1 MKKKSNTIKHKVVET
16 LKTIILATMFYVG
29 AALLFL
35 GSGIGRSYMVK
46 QNAQVASKTITVRT
60 ADKNKKVKT
69 TYDAKKTKSID
80 AQEIWRAKQYPA
92 YAIGRMSVPVVNI
105 HNPLFAG
112 FGGHNQ
118 NLSYGVVTVVPGRT
132 MGGINNYVL
141 AGHYMGSAGPA
152 ILDNLHYMKAGDPIY
167 VTDMHKIY
175 AYQTKS
181 VSYSIKPTQIEVEN
195 NQKGKG
201 TITLITCSDFNIS
214 RYGYGQHRTVVQGDL
229 IGSLPATK
237 SNLEKTE
244 LTDKANQSSIKIVK
258 HTKVLNPF
266 TKKMVTV
273 RKPAQTKIYQNV
285 TYNQIKAVFSVIVAV
300 IVLIRLLFIW
310 ITRKN
315 KIA

>member
-112 FGGHNQ
+112 FGGQ
-118 NLSYGVVTVVPGRT
+118 V
-132 MGGINNYVL
+132 
-141 AGHYMGSAGPA
+141 GS
-152 ILDNLHYMKAGDPIY
+152 
-167 VTDMHKIY
+167 
-175 AYQTKS
+175 
-181 VSYSIKPTQIEVEN
+181 
-195 NQKGKG
+195 
-201 TITLITCSDFNIS
+201 
-214 RYGYGQHRTVVQGDL
+214 
-229 IGSLPATK
+229 
-237 SNLEKTE
+237 
-244 LTDKANQSSIKIVK
+244 
-258 HTKVLNPF
+258 
-266 TKKMVTV
+266 
-273 RKPAQTKIYQNV
+273 
-285 TYNQIKAVFSVIVAV
+285 
-300 IVLIRLLFIW
+300 
-310 ITRKN
+310 
-315 KIA
+315 